1 MEERENGGQRPVLDW
16 LDRTVLDVEPC
27 RLRDSRALRDE
38 SIMLT
43 N

>member
-16 LDRTVLDVEPC
+16 LNKTVLDGEPC
-27 RLRDSRALRDE
+27 RLRGSKALRDE